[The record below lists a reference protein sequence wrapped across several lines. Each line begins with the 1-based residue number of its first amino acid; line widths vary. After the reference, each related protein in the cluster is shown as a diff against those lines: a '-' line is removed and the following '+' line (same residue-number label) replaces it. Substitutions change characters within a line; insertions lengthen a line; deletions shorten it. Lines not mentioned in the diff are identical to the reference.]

1 MVKYPFLP
9 QARKHVA
16 ELGLDF
22 ETIAGLEAIRDR
34 AKQRIT
40 STFELAMA
48 ISQEPS
54 KQFEIEVA
62 SYPLSII
69 YATGIGDPK
78 LTERFALFESKRINR
93 FLETEKNNDV
103 IFEIAKAFE
112 WEVHVNQDLSFSIY
126 FTTFLQN
133 TARGRLYHDPK
144 WKLLN
149 RTMQKGW
156 VRVTP
161 AELAR
166 LLQEEVQKRIE
177 DSTKQ
182 ELAQVP
188 GEIQKD
194 IDELKAEFLKRKPLF
209 EEVYEV
215 IRAQESDYPPCIKGL
230 MDRAAKGQHLSHVE
244 RFTLVTY
251 LIHQNLSIDTI
262 VSLFSNVSDFKEDK
276 TRYQVENLGGK
287 SGLTKPYVTYNC
299 ASLQTHG
306 VCLGP
311 ADSICR
317 TIRNPLTYHL
327 RKQGRTRRTEQ

>member
-16 ELGLDF
+16 GLELDF
-22 ETIAGLEAIRDR
+22 ETMAGLEAVRIR

-40 STFELAMA
+40 ATFELAIA

-54 KQFEIEVA
+54 KQFEIELA

-69 YATGIGDPK
+69 YAAGIGDPK
-78 LTERFALFESKRINR
+78 LTERFALFESKKINDY
-93 FLETEKNNDV
+93 LKTERNKTV
-103 IFEIAKAFE
+103 ILEIAMAFK
-112 WEVHVNQDLSFSIY
+112 WEVHVNEDSSFSIH
-126 FTTFLQN
+126 FTKFLEN
-133 TARGRLYHDPK
+133 TSRGRLFHDLK
-144 WKLLN
+144 WKLIN
-149 RTMQKGW
+149 RTMHKGW
-156 VRVTP
+156 VRVSP
-161 AELAR
+161 VGLAR
-166 LLQEEVQKRIE
+166 LLEEEVQKRIE

-188 GEIQKD
+188 NEIQKD
-194 IDELKAEFLKRKPLF
+194 IDELKTEFLKRKPLF

-215 IRAQESDYPPCIKGL
+215 IRATESDYPPCIKGL

-251 LIHQNLSIDTI
+251 LIHQNVSIDAI

-276 TRYQVENLGGK
+276 TRYQVENLAGK

-327 RKQGRTRRTEQ
+327 RKQGRARRPDR

>member
-22 ETIAGLEAIRDR
+22 ETIAGLRAIRDR

-54 KQFEIEVA
+54 KQFEVEVA

-78 LTERFALFESKRINR
+78 LTERFALLESKRINR

-126 FTTFLQN
+126 FTKFLQN
-133 TARGRLYHDPK
+133 TARGRLFHDPK

-215 IRAQESDYPPCIKGL
+215 IRAQESDYPPCIKVL

-276 TRYQVENLGGK
+276 TRYQVENLAGK